1 MPRWS
6 IEVIHEP
13 TGQYMNFEA
22 DTDTDDM
29 DQVYKEILYDLSIV
43 PLERIDDELDTI
55 SAV

>member
-22 DTDTDDM
+22 DTDTDDINE
-29 DQVYKEILYDLSIV
+29 VYKEILNNLSIV
-43 PLERIDDELDTI
+43 PLERIDDELDTANVI
-55 SAV
+55 